1 MIFSLEGNIGSG
13 KSTILQNLITRLN
26 GNNSII
32 FLQEPVTEW
41 EKIKDSSGTTI
52 LEKFYG
58 NQEKYAFSFQ
68 MMAYISRL
76 ALLKKTIKENPDCHI
91 VTERSINT
99 DKNVFAKML
108 YEDDKIEEVNY
119 QIYQKWFDEFIEDT
133 FIDGIIYIKASGKTC
148 FDRVKKRSR
157 TGESNIPVEY
167 LERCGNEHDNWII
180 NNYHGPKLVIDVN
193 TNTDENPGQRT
204 KWLDAIVNFLFNEIE
219 DKCDNDVNEEVKQ
232 ITDILIANTVKPIFN

>member
-13 KSTILQNLITRLN
+13 KSTILQNLITRLK

-52 LEKFYG
+52 LEKFYS
-58 NQEKYAFSFQ
+58 NQEKYAFGFQ

-76 ALLKKTIKENPDCHI
+76 ALLKKTIKENPHCHI

-119 QIYQKWFDEFIEDT
+119 QIYQKWFDEFIEV
-133 FIDGIIYIKASGKTC
+133 IY
-148 FDRVKKRSR
+148 RWY
-157 TGESNIPVEY
+157 Y
-167 LERCGNEHDNWII
+167 L
-180 NNYHGPKLVIDVN
+180 Y
-193 TNTDENPGQRT
+193 
-204 KWLDAIVNFLFNEIE
+204 
-219 DKCDNDVNEEVKQ
+219 
-232 ITDILIANTVKPIFN
+232 